1 MQLDMPPWW
10 KRKSQLFIKSDVEGD
25 WVHQIKWLWVDK
37 GKGQMEMADS
47 DPEDEETQTRYQADV
62 HWLVESSEVITHS
75 FEALVLLLAEWL
87 PVLMSGNPGS
97 GSSDEEGMENAE
109 E

>member
-1 MQLDMPPWW
+1 MPQQW
-10 KRKSQLFIKSDVEGD
+10 KRKSQLFIESDVKCD
-25 WVHQIKWLWVDK
+25 WVHQIKQPWVDK

-75 FEALVLLLAEWL
+75 FEALVVLLVEWL
-87 PVLMSGNPGS
+87 PVPMPGNLES
-97 GSSDEEGMENAE
+97 VDSEEEEPENVE